1 MIASL
6 FFDMHMT
13 GGPLFM
19 FPLSLLFFINIGILV
34 YVLIAIVQKKP
45 FKTYWLE
52 SIKQIGGLAAA
63 FGTWSTIFGLFMA
76 FDALESSKD
85 IIPFPVIMGGLK
97 VALITVLW
105 ARHFCLSLF
114 TYIVQTHNP
123 GIAVELMK
131 FTQWPGKGTS
141 SR

>member
-6 FFDMHMT
+6 FFDMHLA

-19 FPLSLLFFINIGILV
+19 FPLTLLFVVNIGILV
-34 YVLIAIVQKKP
+34 YVLIAVFQKKQ
-45 FKTYWLE
+45 FNTYWLE
-52 SIKQIGGLAAA
+52 AIKQIGALAAA

-76 FDALESSKD
+76 FDSLESSKD

-105 ARHFCLSLF
+105 GLVIFCLSLF
-114 TYIVQTHNP
+114 AYIT
-123 GIAVELMK
+123 LK
-131 FTQWPGKGTS
+131 FGTRNLQS
-141 SR
+141 